1 MGDMANG
8 LPDEFPFNRRRY
20 NYQEPDAQAQEQAQE
35 EAATEL
41 TAEEVEEVAQAANAA
56 AMLTAPMAAPTALAA
71 TPGRHHVSPAMSYAP
86 APAPIVER
94 RSAVRQTMIA
104 RATIRPETNF
114 AGIGPSAAGY
124 ISNISLKG
132 VGFHT
137 RRPLIIGER
146 YSIKLEVGPMRWA
159 TRLKVVTCE
168 PHPGGTY
175 DVGAEFVTNELQ
187 IRAPRDIAA

>member
-1 MGDMANG
+1 MGDMAKG

-20 NYQEPDAQAQEQAQE
+20 DHPDAQAPQAQDE
-35 EAATEL
+35 ESMTEL
-41 TAEEVEEVAQAANAA
+41 TVEEVEEVAQAANAA
-56 AMLTAPMAAPTALAA
+56 AALTAPMAA
-71 TPGRHHVSPAMSYAP
+71 SPAVPMAP
-86 APAPIVER
+86 QRSHVAPSMTYMPTPAPIVER
-94 RSAVRQTMIA
+94 RSAVRQTLIA
-104 RATIRPETNF
+104 RATIKPESNY

-124 ISNISLKG
+124 ISNISLRG

-175 DVGAEFVTNELQ
+175 DVGAEFVTNEIQ

>member
-1 MGDMANG
+1 MANG

-20 NYQEPDAQAQEQAQE
+20 SHPGPDAPAEQVAQE
-35 EAATEL
+35 EALDIEL
-41 TAEEVEEVAQAANAA
+41 TAEEVEEVAQAAKAA
-56 AMLTAPMAAPTALAA
+56 TILTAPLPASPVPAPALQ
-71 TPGRHHVSPAMSYAP
+71 RSPSMSYTA
-86 APAPIVER
+86 APIVER
-94 RSAVRQTMIA
+94 RSAVRQTLIA
-104 RATIRPETNF
+104 RATIKPESNY

-124 ISNISLKG
+124 ISNISLRG

>member
-1 MGDMANG
+1 MTRG
-8 LPDEFPFNRRRY
+8 LPDEFPFNSRRY
-20 NYQEPDAQAQEQAQE
+20 ANQEPDAAAESQAQNEAQ
-35 EAATEL
+35 ATEL

-56 AMLTAPMAAPTALAA
+56 AILTAPTAASPVRSQGVQHAAPTM
-71 TPGRHHVSPAMSYAP
+71 TYMRAP
-86 APAPIVER
+86 AAPVVER
-94 RSAVRQTMIA
+94 RSAVRQTLIA
-104 RATIRPETNF
+104 RATIRPESNY

-124 ISNISLKG
+124 ISNISLRG